1 MEAPRKEIQ
10 LPPSADGYYRF
21 GSLPGLIADACHRD
35 DVGPPD
41 HLTRVVIWR
50 GDGTEAG
57 QYVECLPPE
66 GAKFKDFTHA
76 DGWTLTPIPPRK
88 PGEPPLP
95 HEHDRS
101 HVNLLP
107 KQRRSLWPDGALV
120 VTQEWTSHEYDRAW
134 SWNEERDRYTDLLTQ
149 AAQLSPDAP
158 GRLQVVDGNHNEIE
172 CRDGSALNDGYV
184 HISWLNA
191 WGATLKPV
199 NLFDNTTS
207 TTDSESD
214 LSDEALSDDTTSAI
228 RQSDPQPL
236 NTSEIAYAFD
246 NLRWSEERW
255 KKNLGNKPKWLQAC
269 IALPGQRGVREVRWN
284 PVLIGGALV
293 RMGHARPNSVRA
305 KFQTKLTLKPWL
317 EAWKT
322 YEADYLDEGSS
333 TARTPGVNPEKN
345 G

>member
-1 MEAPRKEIQ
+1 MEAPRKKIQ
-10 LPPSADGYYRF
+10 LPPSVDGYYRF

-50 GDGTEAG
+50 DDGTEAG

-66 GAKFKDFTHA
+66 GAKLKDLTRA
-76 DGWTLTPIPPRK
+76 DGWTLTPMPPRK

-107 KQRRSLWPDGALV
+107 KQRRGLWPDGALV

-134 SWNEERDRYTDLLTQ
+134 SWNEERDQYADRLTQ
-149 AAQLSPDAP
+149 AAQLPSGTL
-158 GRLQVVDGNHNEIE
+158 GRLQVVDDNRNEIK
-172 CRDGSALNDGYV
+172 CRDGLSLNGGHV

-191 WGATLKPV
+191 WGATLQPV
-199 NLFDNTTS
+199 NVFDNSTS

-214 LSDEALSDDTTSAI
+214 QSDEAQPDDAISGMHQSGPEPLATTA
-228 RQSDPQPL
+228 
-236 NTSEIAYAFD
+236 IAYAFD
-246 NLRWSEERW
+246 GLHWSEEKW

-284 PVLIGGALV
+284 PVLIGGALIHK
-293 RMGHARPNSVRA
+293 GHARQNQVRGR
-305 KFQTKLTLKPWL
+305 FQSRPTLQPWL
-317 EAWKT
+317 ETWKT
-322 YEADYLDEGSS
+322 YEADYLDAGSN
-333 TARTPGVNPEKN
+333 TARTTGVNPGKS